1 MWTFNGRLER
11 LFGLVILVLVTVT
24 STITAQ
30 DHDTSPRSSSSRSA
44 ARPVRKVGYPSMESP
59 QCNPVTLL
67 DNSLFVANTPSGT
80 VDVIDTRLK
89 KVIKRIPV
97 GIDPVSVVP
106 RPDGKEVW
114 VANHVSDSVS
124 VIDTDSANPTYLHVV
139 ATVQEFDPK
148 TRATKFNEPVA
159 IAFASNEKA
168 YVSLSS
174 ENQIVVIDVS
184 SRKIIKRLTIPAQ
197 EPRAITVRDG
207 KLFVVAF
214 ESHNQTQLSG
224 GARDKIDGKLVTF
237 DAYNHSTENNN
248 VLSIGHVV
256 DIVKHPQVP
265 DRDMFIFDT
274 QTDDL
279 IATVDGIGTL
289 LYGLAVDSNGNVYIA
304 QTDARNDANG
314 RSGTKKHGLKE
325 LENRAF
331 LNRVTKVG
339 FKHGK
344 SEPPKYFDLE
354 PRPPQ
359 QPNRNEALAT
369 PFAIQITSDDS
380 TLIVSAAASDKLF
393 TIDTSSGI
401 VLGRVDVGAGPRGI
415 ALSGGTA
422 WVLNALANSVSLVD
436 LTDREKPKL
445 LSTIPLDDPTPP
457 VLKRGRIAFNTAK
470 ASTTGTFSCASCHP
484 DGHTDQ
490 LLWVLDTPIVT
501 GGNQIMP
508 RSTMPARG
516 LRDTAPF
523 HWDGIPGDPYGGI
536 HSASIHKAVEPNS
549 NPHAAISSI
558 QHLIDGGLSSTMRL
572 VDDQSKN
579 DEGKLGELSKQERED
594 MAWYLLSVPYP
605 PAPKRSYS
613 DELSDRAKQ
622 GFRLFHIDGDH
633 DPKQFLSN
641 VCGNCHRLPF
651 LVSTNTPG
659 TGMDA
664 PTWRGAQDRWLILPQ
679 GRLNIID
686 FDFYR
691 MMAEQGAPEREIWRM
706 SWGGRS
712 RFDPVW
718 DMVQE
723 MSTGFSGAFAR
734 QVTLNRDTVNRDLT
748 KDLLSAM
755 EKAATN
761 RSVVLECS
769 GVLLSDLPRDLELQ
783 FSNESYINKGE
794 ERITF
799 TRIELLALAAA
810 GKFVGTVT
818 ARHGAK
824 TNDHH
829 PQPAIWTFG
838 PIEKQRGRQD
848 FPILHPD
855 QKSMTVSGRHFGDD
869 AWVIVNGQRVMGAVS
884 VRKDEKNEKVIIT
897 LDKLPQAG
905 VNFLQIQVPDGQ
917 FSNEFL
923 FHVTND
929 VSSAEALNRELIRQ
943 SLTPWDG
950 IPAALNQGD
959 LAAVKKL
966 IRSKTIANRRL
977 SDGATPL
984 STAALHGHF
993 EVVRYLLDT
1002 GAEPS
1007 ATNTDG
1013 NTPLH
1018 VAAFLCRE
1026 EVAKLLLN
1034 KGAPLQVKNNNGE
1047 TPIDVVSGAWNQE
1060 LANFYSAVGSGIN
1073 QKLDLKRIEK
1083 TRPEIA
1089 KLLQSFGNSSVKS
1102 RGKLDK
1108 LTAGDWP
1115 QFRGHGGS
1123 GVVKGSLVPPTTW
1136 TKKENVLWKY
1146 EMPGHGWSS
1155 PIVVGGK
1162 IFITSCVTDAKLAAP
1177 KTGYYAP
1184 RDTKTHD
1191 GVHCWMLFCLDA
1203 VTGKVLWEK
1212 VAHKGKPQHPI
1223 HVKASYAS
1231 ETPVSD
1237 GERVYAYFGNV
1248 GLFCYDLQGELV
1260 WSQTWDVMPTQLDWG
1275 TGSSPVLY
1283 EDRICIVNDNEKAS
1297 FIVALD
1303 KLTGKEL
1310 WKTNRNEK
1318 SNWATPF
1325 IWKNDKRVE
1334 IVTCGKGK
1342 VRSYDTQGKL
1352 LWEFGGMSSICVPSP
1367 VVAGNLLM
1375 ISSGYEFGR
1384 PRPIF
1389 AVKPG
1394 ASGDISLKKG
1404 QTSNEFIVWSNDM
1417 AGAYHP
1423 TPLVLG
1429 ERLYVLYSTG
1439 FIACFEAK
1447 NGKQVYEKQRLG
1459 GSFTASPWSYDGKVF
1474 CLSEEGTT
1482 YVVKDGKEFELLGKN
1497 VLGEVSLATPA
1508 IAEGKL
1514 YLRTRDVL
1522 YCIGFSK

>member
-1 MWTFNGRLER
+1 
-11 LFGLVILVLVTVT
+11 
-24 STITAQ
+24 
-30 DHDTSPRSSSSRSA
+30 
-44 ARPVRKVGYPSMESP
+44 MESP
-59 QCNPVTLL
+59 QCNPIAVLG
-67 DNSLFVANTPSGT
+67 NHVFVANTPAGT
-80 VDVIDTRLK
+80 VDVIETRSR
-89 KVIKRIPV
+89 KVVKRIPV

-124 VIDTDSANPTYLHVV
+124 VIDTDRASPTYLHVV

-148 TRATKFNEPVA
+148 TKATQFNEPIG
-159 IAFASNEKA
+159 IAFSGNEKA

-174 ENQIVVIDVS
+174 DNQIIAIDVS
-184 SRKIIKRLTIPAQ
+184 SRKVTKRLTIPAQ
-197 EPRAITVRDG
+197 EPRALAVHDG
-207 KLFVVAF
+207 KLFVLAF

-224 GARDKIDGKLVTF
+224 GRKDKIDGNLVTF
-237 DAYNHSTENNN
+237 DAYNHSIENNN
-248 VLSIGHVV
+248 VLSIGHIV

-265 DRDMFIFDT
+265 DRDLFVFDT
-274 QTDDL
+274 RTDDL
-279 IATVDGIGTL
+279 VATVDGVGTL
-289 LYGLAVDSNGNVYIA
+289 LYGLAVDGKGNVYIA

-314 RSGTKKHGLKE
+314 RSGTRKHGLKE

-331 LNRVTKVG
+331 LNRITRVA
-339 FKHGK
+339 FKGGK
-344 SEPPKYFDLE
+344 AETPKFFDLE

-359 QPNRNEALAT
+359 QPKRHEALAT
-369 PFAIQITSDDS
+369 PFAIQVTADDS

-393 TIDTSSGI
+393 TVDAASGA
-401 VLGRVDVGAGPRGI
+401 VLGRVDVEAGPRGI
-415 ALSGGTA
+415 ALDGGNA

-445 LSTIPLDDPTPP
+445 LTTIPLDDPTHP
-457 VLKRGRIAFNTAK
+457 VFKRGRIAFNTAK

-516 LRDTAPF
+516 LRDTAPY

-536 HSASIHKAVEPNS
+536 HSASINKAVEPNS
-549 NPHAAISSI
+549 NPQSATSSVR
-558 QHLIDGGLSSTMRL
+558 HLIDGGLSSTMHR
-572 VDDQSKN
+572 VGDESKN
-579 DEGKLGELSKQERED
+579 DEGKLGELSRQERDD
-594 MAWYLLSVPYP
+594 MAWYLLGVPYP
-605 PAPKRSYS
+605 PAPKRSYT

-633 DPKQFLSN
+633 DPKQATAN
-641 VCGNCHRLPF
+641 VCGNCHRMPF

-679 GRLNIID
+679 GRLNLID

-691 MMAEQGAPEREIWRM
+691 MLAERGAPEREIWRL
-706 SWGGRS
+706 SWGGRP
-712 RFDPVW
+712 RFDSVW

-734 QVTLNRDTVNRDLT
+734 QVTLNKNTASAELT
-748 KDLLSAM
+748 DDLLTAL

-761 RSVVLECS
+761 GAVVLECS
-769 GVLLSDLPRDLELQ
+769 GVLLKDRPKDVELQ
-783 FSNESYINKGE
+783 FRLGGYVNKGH
-794 ERITF
+794 ERFVF
-799 TRIELLALAAA
+799 TRKELLALAAS
-810 GKFVGTVT
+810 GKFVGTMT

-824 TNDHH
+824 ANVDH
-829 PQPAIWTFG
+829 PQPAIWTYG
-838 PIEKQRGRQD
+838 PLEKQRGRQD

-855 QKSMTVSGRHFGDD
+855 QKSMTVSGRHFDDD
-869 AWVIVNGQRVMGAVS
+869 AWVIVNGQRVKGTVS
-884 VRKDEKNEKVIIT
+884 VRKGEKNEKVLISFET
-897 LDKLPQAG
+897 LPPTG
-905 VNFLQIQVPDGQ
+905 VNFLQLQVPDGP

-923 FHVTND
+923 FHVAKD
-929 VSSAEALNRELIRQ
+929 LSSAEQLTRDLIRQ
-943 SLTPWDG
+943 SFTPWDG
-950 IPAALNQGD
+950 LKAALNQGN
-959 LAAVKKL
+959 LSAIKKL
-966 IRSKTIANRRL
+966 IPDKSAASRRL

-984 STAALHGHF
+984 GTAALHGHL

-1002 GAEPS
+1002 GVDPS
-1007 ATNTDG
+1007 VTNADG

-1018 VAAFLCRE
+1018 IAAFLCRE
-1026 EVAKLLLN
+1026 DVAKLLLN
-1034 KGAPLQVKNNNGE
+1034 KGASLKVKNHNGE
-1047 TPIDVVSGAWNQE
+1047 TPIDVVSGEWNQE
-1060 LANFYSAVGSGIN
+1060 LANIYMAIGSGIN

-1083 TRPEIA
+1083 TRPELA
-1089 KLLQSFGNSSVKS
+1089 RLLGNFGKKSIQS
-1102 RGKLDK
+1102 RGKPDK
-1108 LTAGDWP
+1108 LTDGDWP
-1115 QFRGHGGS
+1115 QFRGQGGS
-1123 GVVKGSLVPPTTW
+1123 GVVNGRIVPPATW
-1136 TKKENVLWKY
+1136 APKENVLWKY
-1146 EMPGHGWSS
+1146 ETPGLGWSS

-1162 IFITSCVTDAKLAAP
+1162 VFVTSCVTDAKISAP

-1184 RDTKTHD
+1184 RDTKTHE
-1191 GVHCWMLFCLDA
+1191 GEHRWTLFCLEA
-1203 VTGKVLWEK
+1203 ATGNLLWEK
-1212 VAHKGKPQHPI
+1212 VAYKGKPQHPI

-1248 GLFCYDLQGELV
+1248 GLFCYDLQGELL
-1260 WSQTWDVMPTQLDWG
+1260 WSKRWDVMPTQLDWG
-1275 TGSSPVLY
+1275 TGASPVLDK
-1283 EDRICIVNDNEKAS
+1283 DRICIVNDNEKAS
-1297 FIVALD
+1297 FIVALN
-1303 KLTGKEL
+1303 KFNGKEM
-1310 WKTNRNEK
+1310 WKTDRNEK

-1325 IWKNDKRVE
+1325 VWKNEKRIE

-1342 VRSYDTQGKL
+1342 VRSYDTDGKL

-1367 VVAGNLLM
+1367 VVAGNLLI
-1375 ISSGYEFGR
+1375 ISSGYEFAR
-1384 PRPIF
+1384 PRPVF

-1404 QTSNEFIVWSNDM
+1404 ETSNESIAWFNEM

-1429 ERLYVLYSTG
+1429 DRLYVLYSTG
-1439 FIACFEAK
+1439 FIACFEVK
-1447 NGKQVYEKQRLG
+1447 TGKPVYEKQRLG

-1482 YVVKDGKEFELLGKN
+1482 YVVKDGNEFELLGKN
-1497 VLGEVSLATPA
+1497 VLGEVALATPA
-1508 IAEGKL
+1508 VADGKL
-1514 YLRTRDVL
+1514 YLRTRDAL
-1522 YCIGFSK
+1522 YCIGSAKELRPPISP